1 MQAFS
6 IYETK
11 TRLSELLRHVK
22 RGRELVVTDRGR
34 AVAKLVPYEEPK
46 SLRERLNQLKAMG
59 RLRPG
64 LAGKITP
71 VTRASGALKRF
82 LKERE

>member
-34 AVAKLVPYEEPK
+34 AVAKLVPYEEPR
-46 SLRERLNQLKAMG
+46 SLHERLQQLAAMG
-59 RLRPG
+59 RLRPPLSTG
-64 LAGKITP
+64 ITP
-71 VTRASGALKRF
+71 VTRKPGALKRF
-82 LKERE
+82 LKGRE